1 MRRATYIFIFLTI
14 CNIAFSQNRSQTV
27 RGKIIDK
34 ETKIPLVGASVIIVN
49 SNPFKGSSTD
59 IDGKF
64 RIEGV
69 SVGRQSIK
77 ISYIGYEELIISN
90 LEIISGKEQ
99 IINAELTEKVFTS
112 KEVVISAEKEKD
124 QTVNEMSIVSAR
136 TFSVEETNRYAG
148 AWGDPSRMASN
159 FAGVSIV
166 SDKRNDIVVRGN
178 SPIGVLWRVD
188 GIAIPNPNHFAVAG
202 SSGGAISMINS
213 HLLENSDFATG
224 AFTAEYGNASSA
236 VFDLKLRNG
245 NNEKHEYIA
254 QVGVNG
260 FEAGAEGPFN
270 KKKTSSY
277 LFDYRYS
284 TVAVLDKLGISI
296 VDATPVFQDLSL
308 KLNFPFKKGVF
319 DIFAIGGISKAE
331 YKPEKESSGWT
342 NRNDQLG
349 YISGSSTGIAAMSYM
364 RFLSNSSYMK
374 IILTSS
380 VFNPNNKED
389 STGFDYNVYDLNRQS
404 TLENRNALSAM
415 FNTKIS
421 SRHILRYGFIVNNI
435 IFQNRVYTF
444 SYNPEKVQHNINML
458 DGSTFYTQLYTD
470 WKFNITED
478 LTMNTGAHYIYF
490 FLNNKNCIEPR
501 FAFRW
506 GFAPTQSLSF
516 GFGIHDILQ
525 PMPVYF
531 SEITDN
537 LNNITTPN
545 ESLGFT
551 KSYHYVLSY
560 DWLIRENLR
569 TKVELYY
576 QDIHNAPVSNDN
588 PSLCLLN
595 FGTSDNIFVS
605 SVYDNSGKGR
615 NFGGEL
621 TLEKFFS
628 RKYYFLFT
636 ASIFDSKYWDGNN
649 IERNTRYNCGH
660 AFNLLAGKEFVIGK
674 KKNNI
679 LGLDL
684 GVINVGGQYY
694 IPIDLE
700 KSIAANRTVYIDS
713 LAYTERFKDFFK
725 VDIKLT
731 YRINQKRCS
740 HHIGLEVNNI
750 FNTQNIED
758 IFYNANRRE
767 LSYNYQLG
775 RIPVF
780 FYKIEF

>member
-1 MRRATYIFIFLTI
+1 MKRTLYILFILLI
-14 CNIAFSQNRSQTV
+14 CHVAFSQNHTQTI
-27 RGKIIDK
+27 RGKVIDK
-34 ETKIPLVGASVIIVN
+34 ETKTPLVGASVVIIN
-49 SNPFKGSSTD
+49 SNPFKGSATD

-69 SVGRQSIK
+69 SVGRQTIK
-77 ISYIGYEELIISN
+77 VTYIGYEDLVISN
-90 LEIISGKEQ
+90 IEIISGKEQ
-99 IINAELTEKVFTS
+99 VINAELTEKIITS

-178 SPIGVLWRVD
+178 SPIGVLWRLD
-188 GIAIPNPNHFAVAG
+188 GIAVPNPNHFAIAG

-224 AFTAEYGNASSA
+224 AYAAEYGNASSA

-245 NNEKHEYIA
+245 NNEKHEYVA

-260 FEAGAEGPFN
+260 FELGAEGPFS
-270 KKKTSSY
+270 KKKNSSY

-284 TVAVLDKLGISI
+284 TVAILDKLGISI
-296 VDATPVFQDLSL
+296 VDATPVFQDLSF

-319 DIFAIGGISKAE
+319 DVFAVAGISKAE
-331 YKPEKESSGWT
+331 FKPEKDSTSWKG
-342 NRNDQLG
+342 RNDQRG
-349 YISGSSTGIAAMSYM
+349 YISGSSTAILAMSYM
-364 RFLSNSSYMK
+364 RFLSNHTYMK
-374 IILTSS
+374 MILTSS
-380 VFNPNNKED
+380 VFNPNNSED
-389 STGFDYNVYDLNRQS
+389 STGYDYNVYDLNRQS
-404 TLENRNALSAM
+404 TLENRNAFSVM
-415 FNTKIS
+415 FNSKIS
-421 SRHILRYGFIVNNI
+421 SRHILRYGAIVNNI
-435 IFQNRVYTF
+435 MFKNRVYFFT
-444 SYNPEKVQHNINML
+444 YNNEKLQHDINTL
-458 DGSTFYTQLYTD
+458 DGNTFFAQLYAD
-470 WKFNITED
+470 YKFNITDD
-478 LTMNTGAHYIYF
+478 LTLNTGAHFIYF
-490 FLNNKNCIEPR
+490 FLNDKACIEPR
-501 FAFRW
+501 FAIKW
-506 GFAPTQSLSF
+506 GFAPTQSISF

-525 PMPVYF
+525 SMPVYF
-531 SEITDN
+531 AEIFDEQ
-537 LNNITTPN
+537 NNSSTPN
-545 ESLGFT
+545 KSLGFT

-576 QDIHNAPVSNDN
+576 QDIYNAPISSVN
-588 PSLCLLN
+588 PEICLLN
-595 FGTSDNIFVS
+595 FGTSDNIFIS
-605 SVYDNSGKGR
+605 TVYNNTGRGR

-621 TLEKFFS
+621 TFEKFFS

-636 ASIFDSKYWDGNN
+636 ASLFDSKYFDGNN
-649 IERNTRYNCGH
+649 MERNTRYNCGH

-679 LGLDL
+679 LGFDI
-684 GVINVGGQYY
+684 GIINVGGQYY

-700 KSIAANRTVYIDS
+700 KSIAENRTVYIDS

-725 VDIKLT
+725 VDIKMT

-740 HHIGLEVNNI
+740 HHIGLELNNI
-750 FNTQNIED
+750 FDTRNIED
-758 IFYNANRRE
+758 IYYSVNKKE
-767 LSYNYQLG
+767 LAYNYQLG

>member
-1 MRRATYIFIFLTI
+1 LKRAAYIIVFILLFQFAFTQNHTQTI
-14 CNIAFSQNRSQTV
+14 
-27 RGKIIDK
+27 RGKVIDK
-34 ETKIPLVGASVIIVN
+34 ETQTPLVGASVVVIN
-49 SNPFKGSSTD
+49 SNPFKGAATD

-69 SVGRQSIK
+69 SVGRQSLK
-77 ISYIGYEELIISN
+77 ISFIGYEDLLLSN

-99 IINAELTEKVFTS
+99 VISAELSEKIITS
-112 KEVVISAEKEKD
+112 KEVVISAQKDKD

-178 SPIGVLWRVD
+178 SPIGVLWRLD

-213 HLLENSDFATG
+213 NLLANSDFATG
-224 AFTAEYGNASSA
+224 AFTSEYGNASSA

-245 NNEKHEYIA
+245 NNEKHEFLA

-260 FEAGAEGPFN
+260 FEAGAEGPFS
-270 KKKTSSY
+270 KKKNSSY

-284 TVAVLDKLGISI
+284 TVAVLDKIGISI
-296 VDATPVFQDLSL
+296 VDETPVFQDLSF

-319 DIFAIGGISKAE
+319 DIFAVAGISKAQF
-331 YKPEKESSGWT
+331 KPEKDSTTWAR
-342 NRNDQLG
+342 RNDQRG
-349 YISGSSTGIAAMSYM
+349 YSSGSSTAIIAMSYM
-364 RFLSNSSYMK
+364 RFLSNSTYMK
-374 IILTSS
+374 MILTSS
-380 VFNPNNKED
+380 VFNPNNSED
-389 STGFDYNVYDLNRQS
+389 STGYDYNNYELNNQS
-404 TLENRNALSAM
+404 TLENRNVYSVM

-421 SRHILRYGFIVNNI
+421 SRHILRYGAIVNNI
-435 IFQNRVYTF
+435 IFQNRVYFFT
-444 SYNPEKVQHNINML
+444 YNTEKEQHNINTL
-458 DGSTFYTQLYTD
+458 DGNTFYAQLYAD
-470 WKFNITED
+470 YKFNITEN
-478 LTMNTGAHYIYF
+478 LTMNTGAHFIYF
-490 FLNNKNCIEPR
+490 FLNDKACIEPR

-506 GFAPTQSLSF
+506 GFASTQSLSF
-516 GFGIHDILQ
+516 GFGLHDILQ
-525 PMPVYF
+525 PMPIYF
-531 SEITDN
+531 AEIYDN
-537 LNNITTPN
+537 QNNITTPN
-545 ESLGFT
+545 KSLGFT

-576 QDIHNAPVSNDN
+576 QDIYNAPISNDN
-588 PSLCLLN
+588 PTLCLLN
-595 FGTSDNIFVS
+595 FGTSDNIFTTS
-605 SVYDNSGKGR
+605 AYSNTGRGR

-636 ASIFDSKYWDGNN
+636 ASIFNSKYFDGNDV
-649 IERNTRYNCGH
+649 ERNTRYNCGH

-674 KKNNI
+674 KKNSTI
-679 LGLDL
+679 GLDI
-684 GVINVGGQYY
+684 GIINVGGQYY
-694 IPIDLE
+694 IPIDLD

-725 VDIKLT
+725 IDVKIT

-740 HHIGLEVNNI
+740 HHIGLELNNI
-750 FNTQNIED
+750 FDTRNIED
-758 IFYNANRRE
+758 IYYNANRQE
-767 LSYNYQLG
+767 LAYNYQLG